1 VHAHAQSQLQGNQ
14 PSHHRRSGKGYQQS
28 CMGIVAQASAE
39 VHQNGRNLC
48 SPASGRRQEAHTPDQ
63 SGLEWEDQ
71 HGQAEVPELGTGTE
85 TVTRSRESKDLTT
98 AVSERPKM
106 VRNTVV
112 VVVVFSANPSNS
124 PTTIVDQSRQQG
136 FPHHYY
142 VNTIESTSI
151 RYYQ

>member
-1 VHAHAQSQLQGNQ
+1 
-14 PSHHRRSGKGYQQS
+14 
-28 CMGIVAQASAE
+28 MGIVAQESAE
-39 VHQNGRNLC
+39 VHQNGRICAVRLVAVDRKHTHQTKVV
-48 SPASGRRQEAHTPDQ
+48 SSGKTNTVKLKYQ
-63 SGLEWEDQ
+63 SQ
-71 HGQAEVPELGTGTE
+71 VQVKE

-112 VVVVFSANPSNS
+112 VVVVFSANLSNS

>member
-1 VHAHAQSQLQGNQ
+1 MANRKYQHTVQESPATTGEVEKDTSKVAWVSWRRQVQKCTKMEEICAVRLVAVDRKHTHQTKVVSSGKTNTVKLKYQSQVQV
-14 PSHHRRSGKGYQQS
+14 K
-28 CMGIVAQASAE
+28 
-39 VHQNGRNLC
+39 
-48 SPASGRRQEAHTPDQ
+48 
-63 SGLEWEDQ
+63 
-71 HGQAEVPELGTGTE
+71 E

-98 AVSERPKM
+98 AVRERPKM

>member
-1 VHAHAQSQLQGNQ
+1 MLNHSCKEISLATTGEVEKDTSKVAWVSWRRQVQKCTKMEEICAVRLVAVDRKHTHQTKVVSSGKTNTVKLKYQSQVQV
-14 PSHHRRSGKGYQQS
+14 K
-28 CMGIVAQASAE
+28 
-39 VHQNGRNLC
+39 
-48 SPASGRRQEAHTPDQ
+48 
-63 SGLEWEDQ
+63 
-71 HGQAEVPELGTGTE
+71 E